1 MTAKVTR
8 TEKSPCQLSTLKGL
22 SVYDIMSTI
31 PQKAWPLHGCRQKVP
46 IRHATTAFSWLLKA
60 NTAVNMLDE
69 FTTDTTSTTAT
80 SRRSLYSQLSRRR
93 TALQTR

>member
-22 SVYDIMSTI
+22 SVYGIMSTT

-60 NTAVNMLDE
+60 STAVNMLDE
-69 FTTDTTSTTAT
+69 FTTDTTRTTAASRHSLYWQS
-80 SRRSLYSQLSRRR
+80 SRRWMV
-93 TALQTR
+93 LQTR